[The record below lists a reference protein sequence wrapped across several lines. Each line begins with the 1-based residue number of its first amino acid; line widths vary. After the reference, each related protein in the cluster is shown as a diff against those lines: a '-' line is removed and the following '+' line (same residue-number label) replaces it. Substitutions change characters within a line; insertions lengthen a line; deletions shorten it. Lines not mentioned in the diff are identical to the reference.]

1 MKILI
6 VNTYDRGGAANSCI
20 RLHKGLLL
28 QGIDSKLLLLYK
40 SKNIPSS
47 FQLVRPV
54 VKRSRFLE
62 LFIKIKHKIGKEFN
76 IGWFKQ
82 NHSKEMKF
90 IKNRTKGLE
99 LFSFPHSDFDI
110 TESTYY
116 KEADIINLHWV
127 VNFLDY
133 ESFFKKNTKPVIW
146 TLHDMNPFTGG
157 EHYVERFYS
166 INSGGYPIERTYS
179 ENELLISKRN
189 LAIKISAL
197 DTVDNLRI
205 IAPSV
210 WLTEEAKKSELFKKY
225 NCQVIPYGLD
235 VNLYNR
241 RNKLFARQIMAVD
254 EHKTVILFVAA
265 SVENSRKGFAYL
277 KSALELVDRK
287 DVLLCAIGS
296 GTISIGTNVEVQH
309 LGEIGDERFMS
320 IIYSLADVF
329 VIPSLMDNL
338 PNTVLESLLCGT
350 PVIGFPIGG
359 IVDMIDDGKNGFLTK
374 SVSVA
379 LLKTR
384 FISF

>member
-1 MKILI
+1 M
-6 VNTYDRGGAANSCI
+6 AN
-20 RLHKGLLL
+20 R
-28 QGIDSKLLLLYK
+28 
-40 SKNIPSS
+40 
-47 FQLVRPV
+47 
-54 VKRSRFLE
+54 RS
-62 LFIKIKHKIGKEFN
+62 
-76 IGWFKQ
+76 
-82 NHSKEMKF
+82 
-90 IKNRTKGLE
+90 
-99 LFSFPHSDFDI
+99 
-110 TESTYY
+110 
-116 KEADIINLHWV
+116 
-127 VNFLDY
+127 
-133 ESFFKKNTKPVIW
+133 
-146 TLHDMNPFTGG
+146 
-157 EHYVERFYS
+157 
-166 INSGGYPIERTYS
+166 
-179 ENELLISKRN
+179 
-189 LAIKISAL
+189 
-197 DTVDNLRI
+197 
-205 IAPSV
+205 
-210 WLTEEAKKSELFKKY
+210 KKSELFKKY

-379 LLKTR
+379 ALKDSLHQFLSSGVDWSNEQIREEAVIRYDQSLQAKRYIEIFNETLKNQT
-384 FISF
+384 F